1 MLRVLTVQECVQ
13 HLRSRDL
20 GRVAL
25 QIDRD
30 IDVLPVNYATD
41 GETVVFRTGSLTR
54 LQRSPRVRVSFQVD
68 SWDAVTGVGWSVLLK
83 GVAREVTDGMDRF
96 SEALRRRKVLPLA
109 PGQREHWIAIFPSE
123 ITGRRFHRA
132 AG

>member
-123 ITGRRFHRA
+123 ITGRRFHRT